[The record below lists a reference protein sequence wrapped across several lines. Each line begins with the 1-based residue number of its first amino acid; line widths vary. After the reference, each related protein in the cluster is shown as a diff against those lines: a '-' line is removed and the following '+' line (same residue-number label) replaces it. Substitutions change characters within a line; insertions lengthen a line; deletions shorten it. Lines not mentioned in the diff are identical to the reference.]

1 MTGRSNA
8 VPSAVG
14 GWKQETIIGEQN
26 GKFINY
32 TISIQLPN
40 PTSSVTVFVA
50 GTILTPENETSNL
63 FCYIN
68 DGQGRSSWGGGAD
81 YGFVN
86 ESRIGNLQTITFRQ
100 SGGTGYISV
109 RYSVF

>member
-40 PTSSVTVFVA
+40 PTSSVTVFV
-50 GTILTPENETSNL
+50 PENETSNL

-81 YGFVN
+81 YAFVN

-100 SGGTGYISV
+100 SSGTGYISV